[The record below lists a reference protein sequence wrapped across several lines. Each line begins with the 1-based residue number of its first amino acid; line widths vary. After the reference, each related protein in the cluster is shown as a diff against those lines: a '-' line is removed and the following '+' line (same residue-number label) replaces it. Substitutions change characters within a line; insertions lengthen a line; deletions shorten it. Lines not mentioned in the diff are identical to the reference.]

1 MAVYL
6 IMLFGFFVVSA
17 LSTWALD
24 RYFKGAV
31 IKHFIGLGLLGSLIY
46 DGYLILFVPFQG
58 FQDIVRLL
66 TLFALIAGLVGYG
79 GALLWINKSKRASNK

>member
-6 IMLFGFFVVSA
+6 MMLFGFFVVSA

-24 RYFKGAV
+24 HYFKGAF

-46 DGYLILFVPFQG
+46 DGYLILFVSYQG
-58 FQDIVRLL
+58 FQDIVRVL
-66 TLFALIAGLVGYG
+66 TLFALIAGLMGYG
-79 GALLWINKSKRASNK
+79 GALLWLNRGKRVSNK